1 LIIYFIIYSKKI
13 YTMAATSTMASIN
26 NSTSSATTNKLS
38 SNLNNN
44 NSNDINSASGLALDN
59 KEISA
64 NIFISKTKLNARS
77 LSLINNN
84 NVNNTK
90 SSSINGSISDYSLA
104 DIYEDAAVIGSELEK
119 IINNYGPDVLKDLMP
134 KVINVLELL
143 ESLTIKNE
151 QENDELNELRMRVS
165 CLEAEKTQR
174 TNEKE
179 KFEKVKIRLILKTN
193 DSSIV

>member
-1 LIIYFIIYSKKI
+1 
-13 YTMAATSTMASIN
+13 MAATSTMASIN
-26 NSTSSATTNKLS
+26 NSTSSTSNKSS
-38 SNLNNN
+38 SNLNTSNN
-44 NSNDINSASGLALDN
+44 NDNIDNNSTSGLTSDN
-59 KEISA
+59 NNESLSSPSSSSA
-64 NIFISKTKLNARS
+64 NIFKSKTKINARS

-151 QENDELNELRMRVS
+151 QENDELSELRMRVS

-179 KFEKVKIRLILKTN
+179 KFEKVIQNKHIIFKITAYIE
-193 DSSIV
+193 